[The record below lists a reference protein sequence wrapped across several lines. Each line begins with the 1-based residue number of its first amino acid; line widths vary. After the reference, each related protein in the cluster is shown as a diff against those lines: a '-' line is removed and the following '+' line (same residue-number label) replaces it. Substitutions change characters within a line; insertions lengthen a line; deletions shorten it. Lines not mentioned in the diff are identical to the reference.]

1 MPGSEAALDPPVL
14 AGVRRSHAHCPGLC
28 PDCVCSGERSSG
40 GKETV
45 TGPQVHRLPGEE
57 PNRTSQAVESKYLHF
72 CASSLPPRSAH
83 GRVCK
88 ACNGRECSR
97 MQTIKWLGRGHAP
110 SRRPETKIS
119 REVMERC
126 KTVSQRNCWGK
137 ESMMKEKAGI

>member
-88 ACNGRECSR
+88 ACNGRECSPDADDKMVR
-97 MQTIKWLGRGHAP
+97 KRTRTKQKTGNKNFKRGDG
-110 SRRPETKIS
+110 
-119 REVMERC
+119 
-126 KTVSQRNCWGK
+126 TVQDC
-137 ESMMKEKAGI
+137 